1 MKTANGIAIF
11 LGCALTFSVSA
22 MDKTAG
28 GAVAGAAAAV
38 SGNSVLQGAAL
49 GAGAGG
55 MIGKATH

>member
-1 MKTANGIAIF
+1 
-11 LGCALTFSVSA
+11 
-22 MDKTAG
+22 
-28 GAVAGAAAAV
+28 AAAV

>member
-1 MKTANGIAIF
+1 
-11 LGCALTFSVSA
+11 
-22 MDKTAG
+22 
-28 GAVAGAAAAV
+28 AV